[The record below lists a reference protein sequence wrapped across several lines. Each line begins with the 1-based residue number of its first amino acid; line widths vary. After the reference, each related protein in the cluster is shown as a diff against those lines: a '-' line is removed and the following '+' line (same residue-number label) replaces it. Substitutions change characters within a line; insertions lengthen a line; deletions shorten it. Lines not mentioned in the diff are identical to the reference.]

1 MKKHP
6 FYVELNDPILST
18 SELQE
23 LIKKL
28 EPDAQRWKDLD
39 LWRRLS
45 DNLSV
50 IMLALWIL
58 SVLAYIPLVKA
69 FNWNGETAGSLI
81 WISFGLAIIF
91 FGIAWK
97 LDKVLDEF
105 DCDMD
110 KLESIEGNDKLCESF
125 LKLTKENDDEVIATF
140 IDKIKSAGRY
150 PTKAEYNCLVRYSEN
165 KNVHELRK
173 VLNLSQAKL

>member
-39 LWRRLS
+39 LWERFTEYLS
-45 DNLSV
+45 L
-50 IMLALWIL
+50 IMLIVGIL
-58 SVLAYIPLVKA
+58 SLLAYLPISMFYENIAV
-69 FNWNGETAGSLI
+69 FLI
-81 WISFGLAIIF
+81 RGSFGLM
-91 FGIAWK
+91 
-97 LDKVLDEF
+97 VLFWVASWVLQRKKD
-105 DCDMD
+105 DYATDID
-110 KLESIEGNDKLCESF
+110 KLESIKGNDTLCESF
-125 LKLTKENDDEVIATF
+125 LELVNQNNDEVIATF
-140 IDKIKSAGRY
+140 VNRIKSAGRY

-165 KNVHELRK
+165 KNVHELGK
-173 VLNLSQAKL
+173 VLNLSQVKS